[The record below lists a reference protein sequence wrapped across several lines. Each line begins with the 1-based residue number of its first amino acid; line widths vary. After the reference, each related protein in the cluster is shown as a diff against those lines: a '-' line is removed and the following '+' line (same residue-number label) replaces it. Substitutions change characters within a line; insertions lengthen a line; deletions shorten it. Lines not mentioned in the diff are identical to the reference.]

1 MAPLRSTNVALRFL
15 VKGQARAMNSATYF
29 LRQSRLAVVLIAVA
43 CFALSLPA
51 EAQDKPTSPPT
62 STPATAPANPASF
75 AYDVVS
81 IKPYKVSPDAPVMVY
96 STDDGFSYRGTSL
109 VELVLSAYPIQ
120 MLDQVSG
127 LPEWAN
133 GTAIS
138 TERFAIEAKMDE
150 ETAAALKKLPMDQ
163 QLAIRRSM
171 MQAVLADRFNLKVH
185 KETRVQPVYNLVIA
199 KNGPK
204 FKETQAGKEIQENYG
219 WGEISGNNIEIAQIL
234 GTISGNPERF
244 VVDKTGL
251 TGKYTLS
258 LKWNP
263 LAGQDSPAWFTDQYA
278 DQFKGRPD
286 IFIALEEQ
294 LGLKLEPAKGPV
306 DVYVIDHVEKP
317 SEN

>member
-1 MAPLRSTNVALRFL
+1 LN
-15 VKGQARAMNSATYF
+15 
-29 LRQSRLAVVLIAVA
+29 
-43 CFALSLPA
+43 
-51 EAQDKPTSPPT
+51 
-62 STPATAPANPASF
+62 
-75 AYDVVS
+75 
-81 IKPYKVSPDAPVMVY
+81 
-96 STDDGFSYRGTSL
+96 
-109 VELVLSAYPIQ
+109 AYPIQ

-133 GTAIS
+133 GTAMS

-185 KETRVQPVYNLVIA
+185 KETREMPVYNLVIT

-204 FKETQAGKEIQENYG
+204 FKETPPDKKTDDNYG
-219 WGEISGNNIEIAQIL
+219 WAEISGDDLGIAQII
-234 GTISGNPERF
+234 GMISGNARRF

-251 TGKYTLS
+251 TGKYSLS

-263 LAGQDSPAWFTDQYA
+263 MADQDTPAWFADQYP
-278 DQFKGRPD
+278 QFKGRPD

-306 DVYVIDHVEKP
+306 DVYVIDHAEKP